1 MWRALLPLAL
11 LTAGSGPPA
20 APASP
25 AGPVG
30 AARPAPVAYQ
40 APVSGVVTDPFRP
53 PATPYGPGNRG
64 LEHATE
70 PGDPVRAAAAG
81 RVTFAGP
88 VAGTLHVTVLHADR
102 ARTTYSGLA
111 TVAVDAGDEV
121 AAGEALGTSGATLL
135 WTLRLGE
142 AYLDPAVALAA
153 SGTGRVR
160 LVPAREGLGGG

>member
-11 LTAGSGPPA
+11 AAAGTGPPTAPAGSIDPVRP
-20 APASP
+20 
-25 AGPVG
+25 GPVT
-30 AARPAPVAYQ
+30 YEL
-40 APVSGVVTDPFRP
+40 PVSGVVTDPFRP
-53 PATPYGPGNRG
+53 PTTPYGPGNRG

-81 RVTFAGP
+81 RVTFAGA

-111 TVAVDAGDEV
+111 AVTVDAGDVVGSGQE
-121 AAGEALGTSGATLL
+121 LGTSGAALL

-153 SGTGRVR
+153 SGAGGVR

>member
-1 MWRALLPLAL
+1 MWRALLPFAL
-11 LTAGSGPPA
+11 LTAGAGPPA
-20 APASP
+20 TTPR
-25 AGPVG
+25 PV
-30 AARPAPVAYQ
+30 AVTYEAPVTG
-40 APVSGVVTDPFRP
+40 PVTDPFRP

-70 PGDPVRAAAAG
+70 PGGPVRAAAAG
-81 RVTFAGP
+81 RVTFAGA

-111 TVAVDAGDEV
+111 SVAVEAGQAVDAGQEV
-121 AAGEALGTSGATLL
+121 GTSGATLL

-153 SGTGRVR
+153 SGRGGVR
-160 LVPAREGLGGG
+160 LVPVREGLGGD